1 MAICLIKKG
10 VGGIQSED
18 VTALRSEVLKGKTA
32 LTIDSNDEVIEGT
45 MELLTANSDLVN
57 VMMCFDRGAGDHWGM
72 GGAIDSPS
80 HGRGIIISMRP
91 EDFRKY
97 ALDDRS
103 VFVFMPIP
111 DLKAENIR
119 ADKNIAKIQGS
130 IPVIGK
136 IGVAPGNGWFNNEFM
151 FILNI
156 PQGIYEAQGESW
168 APELRVP
175 IQKVREILGILAHKI
190 AADENIA
197 GVQGTLP
204 VWNVTDSGYGDMLYA
219 WANQGHYIDHPVG
232 GRGIVVRVPNNF
244 VIRNANWV
252 YLAEPDL
259 IGPNI
264 RKDIN
269 LFGIPGEMV
278 DYGAGRV
285 AFNGATFDGTLLSGV
300 ADKGK
305 EIQLQ
310 PEDYHKFLPYTNYTS
325 NSAPHRKFNGIKDG
339 GLHFSVIS
347 TDSQYWRSEDYLRTA
362 VFFADSV
369 NMTPFKKL
377 KIGVKFFDGVF
388 KVENYVSDSADFEVG
403 IDIVSV
409 NDLQLRNEGVY
420 KYLFKYVG
428 GVKTTPRRGKVSISN
443 QGDYNHANNDKVLQ
457 GIYNWQQMYKELDVS
472 DINEQCFLIAYCL
485 SVTNYSSSYAVASG
499 ILNHIEFIN

>member
-1 MAICLIKKG
+1 MAICLLKKG
-10 VGGIQSED
+10 GGGIQSED

-32 LTIDSNDEVIEGT
+32 LTSDSNDEAVEGT
-45 MELLTANSDLVN
+45 MQLLKTDNFDVPLYRLAHQRSD
-57 VMMCFDRGAGDHWGM
+57 DIGQGI
-72 GGAIDSPS
+72 AIDSPG
-80 HGRGIIISMRP
+80 HGRGIAISVKP
-91 EDFRKY
+91 PDGKKY
-97 ALDDRS
+97 ALDNNTEL
-103 VFVFMPIP
+103 VFKPEP
-111 DLKAENIR
+111 DLRPENIR
-119 ADKNIAKIQGS
+119 GDKRIANIQGG
-130 IPVIGK
+130 IHIWD
-136 IGVAPGNGWFNNEFM
+136 VA
-151 FILNI
+151 
-156 PQGIYEAQGESW
+156 
-168 APELRVP
+168 R
-175 IQKVREILGILAHKI
+175 
-190 AADENIA
+190 
-197 GVQGTLP
+197 
-204 VWNVTDSGYGDMLYA
+204 SGYGDMLYA
-219 WANQGHYIDHPVG
+219 WNDEGHYIDHPVG
-232 GRGIVVRVPNNF
+232 GRGLIVRVGNGYL
-244 VIRNANWV
+244 IENANWV
-252 YLAEPDL
+252 FLKAPTL
-259 IGPNI
+259 LPWNI
-264 RKDIN
+264 RKGVN
-269 LFGIPGEMV
+269 VLGVEGTLP
-278 DYGAGRV
+278 DYSAGRV

-310 PEDYHKFLPYTNYTS
+310 PEDYHKSLPYTNYTS
-325 NSAPHRKFNGIKDG
+325 SSAPHRKFNGIKDG

-369 NMTPFKKL
+369 NMTPFRKL

-388 KVENYVSDSADFEVG
+388 KVENYVSDSANFEVG

-428 GVKTTPRRGKVSISN
+428 GVKTTPRKGKVSISN